1 MGEVLRVLVV
11 DDHPV
16 FRRGLL
22 AVLSDVDDIEIVSA
36 VGTGSE
42 AIEVALSHAPDIIL
56 LDLNL
61 PDTNGIDVTRKLVE
75 SGFTGQ
81 VLVLTMYV
89 EEAALISAMKAG
101 ARGYLLKGA
110 SQEEIISGIRSVV
123 SGGMVF
129 GAQVS
134 AQVAAGVT
142 ATDRRRLP
150 VLTAREEEVL
160 TLIADGRTNS
170 EIARRLVLSDKTV
183 RNHITNLFSKLG
195 VTDRLGAVSLATGA
209 GLRHQGDSLPWNT

>member
-1 MGEVLRVLVV
+1 MTEGIRLLVV

-22 AVLSDVDDIEIVSA
+22 AVLSDADDIEVVGA

-42 AIEVALSHAPDIIL
+42 AIEMATALAPDIIM

-61 PDTNGIDVTRKLVE
+61 PDTNGIDVTKKLVD
-75 SGFTGQ
+75 SGFSGQ

-89 EEAALISAMKAG
+89 EDAALVSAMEAG

-134 AQVAAGVT
+134 AQVAARV
-142 ATDRRRLP
+142 AAADRRHLP
-150 VLTAREEEVL
+150 ALTAREEEVL
-160 TLIADGRTNS
+160 ALMADGRTNS
-170 EIARRLVLSDKTV
+170 EIALRLVLSDKTV
-183 RNHITNLFSKLG
+183 RNHITNLFAKLG
-195 VTDRLGAVSLATGA
+195 VTDRRSALLLARDA
-209 GLRHQGDSLPWNT
+209 GLRVQGGSLPWN

>member
-1 MGEVLRVLVV
+1 MTKGIRLLVV

-22 AVLSDVDDIEIVSA
+22 AVLSDAHDIEVVGA

-42 AIEVALSHAPDIIL
+42 AIEAAERLTPDIIL

-61 PDTNGIDVTRKLVE
+61 PDTNGIDVTKRLMGSE
-75 SGFTGQ
+75 FSGQ
-81 VLVLTMYV
+81 VLVLTMYA
-89 EEAALISAMKAG
+89 EDAALVSAMEAG

-110 SQEEIISGIRSVV
+110 SQEEIVSGIRSVM

-134 AQVAAGVT
+134 AQVAARVT
-142 ATDRRRLP
+142 ATDRRHLP
-150 VLTAREEEVL
+150 TLTAREEEVL
-160 TLIADGRTNS
+160 TLMADGRTNS

-183 RNHITNLFSKLG
+183 RNHITNLFAKLG
-195 VTDRLGAVSLATGA
+195 VTDRRGAVLLARDA
-209 GLRHQGDSLPWNT
+209 GLGGQGGSLPWH

>member
-1 MGEVLRVLVV
+1 MTESIRLLVV

-22 AVLSDVDDIEIVSA
+22 AVLSDVEDIEVVGA
-36 VGTGSE
+36 VGTGSA
-42 AIEVALSHAPDIIL
+42 AIEAATAFAPDIIL

-61 PDTNGIDVTRKLVE
+61 PDTNGIDVTKKLVD
-75 SGFTGQ
+75 SGFSGQ

-89 EEAALISAMKAG
+89 EDAALVSAMEAG

-110 SQEEIISGIRSVV
+110 SQEEIISGIRSVM

-134 AQVAAGVT
+134 AQVAARVT
-142 ATDRRRLP
+142 AADRRHLP
-150 VLTAREEEVL
+150 ALTVREEEVL
-160 TLIADGRTNS
+160 TLMADGRTNS

-183 RNHITNLFSKLG
+183 RNHITNLFAKLG
-195 VTDRLGAVSLATGA
+195 VTDRLSAVVLARDA
-209 GLRHQGDSLPWNT
+209 GLRGSGGSLPW

>member
-1 MGEVLRVLVV
+1 MAERIRLLVV

-22 AVLSDVDDIEIVSA
+22 AVLSDAEDIQVVGA

-42 AIEVALSHAPDIIL
+42 AIEAAAELAPDIIL

-61 PDTNGIDVTRKLVE
+61 PDTNGIDVTKRLVG
-75 SGFTGQ
+75 SGVSGQ
-81 VLVLTMYV
+81 VLVLTMYA
-89 EEAALISAMKAG
+89 EDAALVSAMDAG

-110 SQEEIISGIRSVV
+110 SQGEIVSGIRSVA

-134 AQVAAGVT
+134 AA
-142 ATDRRRLP
+142 DRRHLP
-150 VLTAREEEVL
+150 ALTAREEEVL
-160 TLIADGRTNS
+160 ALMADGRTNTD
-170 EIARRLVLSDKTV
+170 IAQRLVLSDKTV
-183 RNHITNLFSKLG
+183 RNHITNLFAKLG
-195 VTDRLGAVSLATGA
+195 VTDRREAVSLARKA
-209 GLRHQGDSLPWNT
+209 GLGAHNGTLPWH